1 MTIQSDETITSDIN
15 GIQSACNDVSDVNV
29 QADNVSQYG
38 GNSTLQTVLK
48 SCEDCLN
55 QVKQGTDKY
64 QQTLANAKHAFEK
77 IDKNIGKHFM
87 NLGENK

>member
-1 MTIQSDETITSDIN
+1 MTIQSNETITSDIN
-15 GIQSACNDVSDVNV
+15 GIKSACNNVSNVNV
-29 QADNVSQYG
+29 QTDNVSQYG
-38 GNSTLQTVLK
+38 GNSTLQAVLR

-77 IDKNIGKHFM
+77 ADKNIGKHFM
-87 NLGENK
+87 NSGRK

>member
-1 MTIQSDETITSDIN
+1 MLLPPYCETLSVWTF
-15 GIQSACNDVSDVNV
+15 
-29 QADNVSQYG
+29 
-38 GNSTLQTVLK
+38 TLQAVLK

-87 NLGENK
+87 NSGRK

>member
-15 GIQSACNDVSDVNV
+15 GIKSACNSVSDVNV
-29 QADNVSQYG
+29 QTDNVSQYG
-38 GNSTLQTVLK
+38 GNSTLQAVLK
-48 SCEDCLN
+48 SCED

-77 IDKNIGKHFM
+77 VDKNIGKHFM
-87 NLGENK
+87 NSGRK